1 MWCGLLHRCNAKDE
15 FLTVVIRQ
23 TRVVWF
29 NTFNFPKTEVGSGK
43 SGAPVQTLEN
53 LEMKKTLVA
62 IAALASVSAFAQ
74 SSVTLYGQFDAGI
87 YNIKK
92 ANGTDSA
99 TVYGDGAIFSNIL
112 GFKGTEDIG
121 GGLKAGFDFQTDV
134 QTNNGGLN
142 QNGLFRRQANG
153 NIAGNFGEV
162 KLGLTT
168 NPIIATN
175 SALMPTGANG
185 NSVSTT
191 TSSAMG
197 YSDFYTKNAVT
208 YTSPAFYGVTAQIQ
222 RGMSNNI
229 ESSSAGSVSAY
240 SLAYVNGPLEVRY
253 AAQDRKAAAAGAANS
268 GANPSTAADAA
279 VAKESSVF
287 GAKYAIGQWSVAAA
301 RLKTQ
306 KAGSAEV
313 TGNQAGVAY
322 TTGAWTLGGALT
334 KSEGSKLT
342 IAQARYALSKR
353 TNLIGLY
360 GIADNAATVKFS
372 PVAFNTGNS
381 PATITDTYTGTANT
395 KQTAIGL
402 GLTHSF

>member
-1 MWCGLLHRCNAKDE
+1 
-15 FLTVVIRQ
+15 
-23 TRVVWF
+23 
-29 NTFNFPKTEVGSGK
+29 
-43 SGAPVQTLEN
+43 
-53 LEMKKTLVA
+53 MKKTLIA
-62 IAALASVSAFAQ
+62 IAALAATSAFAQ

-99 TVYGDGAIFSNIL
+99 TVYGDGAVFSNIL

-134 QTNNGGLN
+134 QTNNGGQN

-153 NIAGNFGEV
+153 NIEGGFGQV
-162 KLGLTT
+162 KLGVTT

-175 SALMPTGANG
+175 GALMPVGG
-185 NSVSTT
+185 NSVSTS

-197 YSDFYTKNAVT
+197 YADFYTKNAVT
-208 YTSPAFYGVTAQIQ
+208 YTSPAFMGLTAQIQ

-229 ESSSAGSVSAY
+229 ESSSQGSVTAY

-253 AAQDRKAAAAGAANS
+253 AAQDRKAAAIGTANS
-268 GANPSTAADAA
+268 GANPSSATAAAT
-279 VAKESSVF
+279 AKESSVF

-306 KAGSAEV
+306 IAGSAEI
-313 TGNQAGVAY
+313 TGNQAGVGY
-322 TTGAWTLGGALT
+322 TTGAWTLGGSLT
-334 KSEGSKLT
+334 KSEGSKMT
-342 IAQARYALSKR
+342 NMQARYALSKR
-353 TNLIGLY
+353 TNLIGMY
-360 GIADNAATVKFS
+360 NIADNAGTVKFA
-372 PVAFNTGNS
+372 PVAFNTGNA
-381 PATITDTYTGTANT
+381 PATITDTYEGKANT
-395 KQTAIGL
+395 KQSAIGL

>member
-1 MWCGLLHRCNAKDE
+1 M
-15 FLTVVIRQ
+15 TI
-23 TRVVWF
+23 
-29 NTFNFPKTEVGSGK
+29 
-43 SGAPVQTLEN
+43 
-53 LEMKKTLVA
+53 
-62 IAALASVSAFAQ
+62 
-74 SSVTLYGQFDAGI
+74 YGQFDAGV

-92 ANGTDSA
+92 ANGTDTA
-99 TVYGDGAIFSNIL
+99 TVYGDGAVFSNIL

-153 NIAGNFGEV
+153 NIESATLGQV

-208 YTSPAFYGVTAQIQ
+208 YTSPALMGLTAQIQ

-229 ESSSAGSVSAY
+229 ESATDGSVTAY

-253 AAQDRKAAAAGAANS
+253 AAQDRKAAAAGTANS
-268 GANPSTAADAA
+268 GANPSAAGSLAYDSADTTGTGYKATAAAA
-279 VAKESSVF
+279 AKGKESSVL
-287 GAKYAIGQWSVAAA
+287 GAKYTLGQWSAAIA
-301 RLKTQ
+301 TMKSQT
-306 KAGSAEV
+306 AGSAEV
-313 TGNQAGVAY
+313 TGNQVGVAY

-360 GIADNAATVKFS
+360 GIADNAATVKFA

-381 PATITDTYTGTANT
+381 PATITDTYEGKAST